1 MTDTAVQ
8 WPARQER
15 VLSDPL
21 FDPLSEAVL
30 ADPYPAYVR
39 MRDHARVYWHDQ
51 LNSWVLTG
59 HAECQEVL
67 RDSDRFGTDFRRI
80 GIATPP
86 TLLSLQ
92 TLDPPDHTPLRHL
105 GLATMRTLDLPAIEA
120 ALSGIA
126 TERLG
131 GLLDRGSFDFVAD
144 FSDWFTMAAI
154 TAVLGVTPPT
164 EDETFHRLNR
174 ELDASMDSGVDA
186 ELEGPG
192 LRARQH
198 FNALVE
204 SWLDDPPPGGAIEY
218 LAEHQQE
225 GGVEKAVL
233 VNSIRA
239 FFHAG
244 FEVPSRFLGNAVA
257 ALIRQPAAMAALLHG
272 APIDPAVE
280 ELVRFGGPVH
290 ALSRACTQD
299 TTLGGTPIER
309 GQIVIAMI
317 GAGDRDPLA
326 FPDPDVLHLDRDPNP
341 HLGFGRGSHSCLG
354 SMVGRLEARVVLSVL
369 TSRNALLR
377 LDGEPVVRPSA
388 TLRGLRNL
396 PVARA

>member
-1 MTDTAVQ
+1 
-8 WPARQER
+8 
-15 VLSDPL
+15 
-21 FDPLSEAVL
+21 
-30 ADPYPAYVR
+30 
-39 MRDHARVYWHDQ
+39 
-51 LNSWVLTG
+51 
-59 HAECQEVL
+59 
-67 RDSDRFGTDFRRI
+67 
-80 GIATPP
+80 
-86 TLLSLQ
+86 
-92 TLDPPDHTPLRHL
+92 
-105 GLATMRTLDLPAIEA
+105 MRTLDLPAIEAA

-257 ALIRQPAAMAALLHG
+257 ALIRQPAAMAALLHT
-272 APIDPAVE
+272 APRSIRRSRNWSASAVPSTPSA
-280 ELVRFGGPVH
+280 GPVRRTPRS
-290 ALSRACTQD
+290 AARRSSAARSSSR
-299 TTLGGTPIER
+299 
-309 GQIVIAMI
+309 
-317 GAGDRDPLA
+317 
-326 FPDPDVLHLDRDPNP
+326 
-341 HLGFGRGSHSCLG
+341 
-354 SMVGRLEARVVLSVL
+354 
-369 TSRNALLR
+369 
-377 LDGEPVVRPSA
+377 
-388 TLRGLRNL
+388 
-396 PVARA
+396 